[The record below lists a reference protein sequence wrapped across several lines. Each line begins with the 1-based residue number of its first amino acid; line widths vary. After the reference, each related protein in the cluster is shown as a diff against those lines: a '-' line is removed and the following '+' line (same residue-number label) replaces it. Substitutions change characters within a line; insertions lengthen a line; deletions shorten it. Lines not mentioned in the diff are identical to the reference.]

1 MRRRDLSVLESEKHA
16 RARSEDGR
24 RSPMKEEEG
33 GEERMALHFMKLSR
47 SRLSSICAC
56 LMMSCAVIRNFEHFL
71 RWVLFFF
78 FFLLEL
84 VRLLFL
90 QATVA
95 ERLSAFSPVFF
106 RVFTTGRKSDKE
118 LNDGI

>member
-1 MRRRDLSVLESEKHA
+1 MKYIGEDMRRRDLSVLESEKHA

-56 LMMSCAVIRNFEHFL
+56 LMMSCAVIRSL
-71 RWVLFFF
+71 DIFF
-78 FFLLEL
+78 
-84 VRLLFL
+84 VGYC
-90 QATVA
+90 
-95 ERLSAFSPVFF
+95 SSSPSCWNCPVFF
-106 RVFTTGRKSDKE
+106 RVVTTGRKSDKE